1 MKEKKGVVLYS
12 LMVLLVVVSAGCQ
25 LTRQVHW
32 SDVDGNKTYDA
43 FTEIKKD
50 K

>member
-1 MKEKKGVVLYS
+1 MKEKKDAVLYL

-43 FTEIKKD
+43 TTEIRKD
-50 K
+50 